1 MNEQKKTR
9 RERID
14 AALDAMGAAVEE
26 ISFAIS
32 FYSSGALDV
41 QLIGDKPRCLDG
53 IAAERGAEIYDGETS
68 VVWNNERLC
77 MDCACEWARDAL
89 DTETFRVMIDRFA
102 EVFGFSAEEVYAYGA

>member
-1 MNEQKKTR
+1 MEKQAKTR

-53 IAAERGAEIYDGETS
+53 IAAERGAEI
-68 VVWNNERLC
+68 
-77 MDCACEWARDAL
+77 
-89 DTETFRVMIDRFA
+89 TETPIVDGIWPVKRSAVIDGATFFQLA
-102 EVFGFSAEEVYAYGA
+102 EANGNENA